1 MRITHINLA
10 RGFRGGERQTALLI
24 QYLSKQATAQYLVC
38 RTDSPLRKYLIDTPG
53 LSFIS
58 ANHYLHG
65 HFKHSQATDL
75 CHAHEAKGAY
85 WAYIRQVFKKTPYVI
100 TRRVLNPLSRN
111 PLTRSVYRRAKAV
124 VALSSAVKERI
135 EAYAPALNQ
144 IRIIPSA
151 KSNLP
156 FNPENVDQL
165 KKQYQGKFVIG
176 HIGALV
182 NKDKGQHYLIEAAR
196 VLRPEIAELY
206 FIFLGEGK
214 DRPVFQAAA
223 KGLDNIELAGFKKN
237 VGDYLAV
244 MDILMLPSLKEG
256 LGSIILDAM
265 DYRVPVIASQVGG
278 IPDIISH
285 GKNGFLVPPAESG
298 AIAEAIRTLYSDEKK
313 RREMAEAGFQT
324 ARRYSA
330 DQIGKAYLDLYKEL
344 CSPLL

>member
-24 QYLSKQATAQYLVC
+24 QYLSKQSIPQYLVC
-38 RTDSPLRKYLIDTPG
+38 RTDSPLRQYLMDTPG
-53 LSFIS
+53 LSFIP
-58 ANHYLHG
+58 ANHYVHG
-65 HFKHSQATDL
+65 HFKHRQAADL

-85 WAYIRQVFKKTPYVI
+85 WAYIRRIFKKTPYVI

-111 PLTRSVYRRAKAV
+111 PLTRSVYRQAHAV
-124 VALSSAVKERI
+124 VALSSAVKAQI
-135 EAYAPALNQ
+135 EAYDPVLDQ

-151 KSNLP
+151 KSDLP
-156 FNPENVDQL
+156 FDPGNVAEL

-182 NKDKGQHYLIEAAR
+182 NKDKGQRYVIEAAR
-196 VLRPEIAELY
+196 DLMNKIPELY

-214 DRPVFQAAA
+214 DKPIFQAAA
-223 KGLDNIELAGFKKN
+223 EGLSNIEFAGFKGN

-244 MDILMLPSLKEG
+244 MNILMLPSLKEG

-265 DYRVPVIASQVGG
+265 DYRVPVIASTVGG
-278 IPDIISH
+278 IPDMITH
-285 GKNGFLVPPAESG
+285 GENGWLVPPANSR
-298 AIAEAIRTLYSDEKK
+298 AIAEAIEILYADMEK
-313 RREMAEAGFQT
+313 RRAMAEAGFQT

-330 DQIGKAYLDLYKEL
+330 DHIGASYLNLYKEITG
-344 CSPLL
+344 